1 MSKRV
6 ANKDARSR
14 VQERKEFEGS
24 NTFGVWKPDV
34 DGVSRYVVYS
44 YGLHWP
50 LFIYEK
56 GRWYENEDRYSV
68 STSKHRSQ
76 LHPLRDTEK
85 RSFEDMI
92 EIARLGVAGWMAK
105 KLQAA

>member
-14 VQERKEFEGS
+14 VQKREEFEGS
-24 NTFGVWKPDV
+24 NTFGVWKYTPD
-34 DGVSRYVVYS
+34 DAERYVVYS

-50 LFIYEK
+50 LFIYEAGK
-56 GRWYENEDRYSV
+56 WYENDDRYSR
-68 STSKHRSQ
+68 TTTQHRSQ
-76 LHPLRDTEK
+76 LHPLCQTEK
-85 RSFEDMI
+85 HPVEDMKD
-92 EIARLGVAGWMAK
+92 IALLGVANWMAR